1 MDGLSERGRSKITQ
15 IMSRVPKKLLGDS
28 ESKLNGSSIIDL
40 SMAENWL
47 IRNEVLE
54 ICKFAIDQKF
64 QTHVGHCQP
73 WQTQGAVDLI

>member
-1 MDGLSERGRSKITQ
+1 MHGLSDRGRSNITQ

-28 ESKLNGSSIIDL
+28 ESKLNGSSTIDL

-54 ICKFAIDQKF
+54 ICRFAIDRKL

-73 WQTQGAVDLI
+73 